1 MKILHFLRFDKDVK
15 LHTEILCSILKG
27 KFLDVENNGY
37 PILDTINNGE
47 DLRALENEKVEALC
61 GELRSFLVEK
71 VTKNGGHLA
80 SNLGAVELS
89 VAIHRVFD
97 LPHDRVI
104 FDVGHQCYVH
114 KILSGRKDRFDT
126 LRCGGGISGFEK
138 MSESEYDAFG
148 TGHASTSVSAALGYA
163 EADRLTGNDSYTV
176 AVLGDGAFTGGMVHE
191 ALNNCDKSLRLIIIL
206 NENEMSISKNKGAFA
221 AHIAKARST
230 KGYFSFK
237 RSTANFFSKV
247 PFVGEQ
253 MLSGMKRFK
262 DMTKRAVYGK
272 SYFEGLGL
280 THLGPVDGNNFGEVE
295 HLLSEAKRI
304 NGCVVVHL
312 RTKKGKGYAPAEESP
327 SEFHQLGSS
336 YSGNFSEHFGNTL
349 TRLAENDKSVCA
361 ITAAMQT
368 GVGLTSF
375 ASAYPDR
382 FFDVGIAEEHA
393 VTFAAGLAAAGMKP
407 YVAIYST
414 FLQRSYDSILHDVA
428 LQKLPVRFIVD
439 RAALASGDGATH
451 HGIFDVSFLSGVPNL
466 CLFAPATFAS
476 LDRFLEASLHA
487 SLPMAIRY
495 PNASDDEEIIN
506 TFFKNGDTDTVA
518 HANFENPEENAAVII
533 TYGKLVKEALKAA
546 DKLTARGF
554 KTGVILLETLK
565 PYSVP
570 AARIASLLPKGPCAV
585 LFMEEGI
592 KNGGAGMLT
601 FDKLYEKHSTV
612 MANKRTSVLAIDDSF
627 VERTQDENIYRTA
640 KIAAN
645 DALRAM
651 VHLLANLPGDKA

>member
-1 MKILHFLRFDKDVK
+1 M
-15 LHTEILCSILKG
+15 CSILKG
-27 KFLDVENNGY
+27 KFLDVENCGY
-37 PILDTINNGE
+37 PILDTINSGE
-47 DLRALENEKVEALC
+47 DLRALEVEKIDALC
-61 GELRSFLVEK
+61 EELRGFLVEK

-89 VAIHRVFD
+89 VAIHRVFN

-104 FDVGHQCYVH
+104 FDVGHQSYVH

-126 LRCGGGISGFEK
+126 LRMGGGISGFEK

-163 EADRLTGNDSYTV
+163 EADRLCGRDNFTV

-191 ALNNCDKSLRLIIIL
+191 ALNNCDPSLRLIIVL

-221 AHIAKARST
+221 MHIAKARST
-230 KGYFSFK
+230 KGYFRFK
-237 RSTANFFSKV
+237 RRTANFFSKL
-247 PFVGEQ
+247 PLVGDPI
-253 MLSGMKRFK
+253 LSGMKHFK
-262 DMTKRAVYGK
+262 DATKRAIYGK

-280 THLGPVDGNNFGEVE
+280 THLGPVDGNDYAAVE
-295 HLLSEAKRI
+295 HLLSEAKI
-304 NGCVVVHL
+304 IDGCVVVHL
-312 RTKKGKGYAPAEESP
+312 RTKKGKGYAPAEENP
-327 SEFHQLGSS
+327 SGYHQLGSS
-336 YSGNFSEHFGNTL
+336 YDGNFSEHFGNTL
-349 TRLAENDKSVCA
+349 TRLADKDESVCA

-368 GVGLTSF
+368 GVGLTPF
-375 ASAYPDR
+375 ANAHPER

-428 LQKLPVRFIVD
+428 LQKLPVRFLVD

-476 LDRFLEASLHA
+476 LDRFLEASLHT

-495 PNASDDEEIIN
+495 PNAKDDEEIIN
-506 TFFKNGDTDTVA
+506 TFFKDGDTDTVA
-518 HANFENPEENAAVII
+518 HTNFDNPDENKALII
-533 TYGKLVKEALKAA
+533 TYGKLVKEAIKAA
-546 DKLTARGF
+546 EKLSAQGI

-570 AARIASLLPKGPCAV
+570 AARIASLLPKTPAAV

-601 FDKLYEKHSTV
+601 FDKLYEKHGGIMS
-612 MANKRTSVLAIDDSF
+612 NKATDVLAIDDSF
-627 VERTQDENIYRTA
+627 VERTQDENVYRTA
-640 KIAAN
+640 KISAN

-651 VHLLANLPGDKA
+651 VHLLAKLPKAEK